1 MRKSNKGDL
10 YVGRASTLHPHMPHV
25 KCQDVAADEDAF
37 KQTQAAERQRQAH
50 MRKVQ
55 ETINRTR
62 EQNARRK
69 LGGIQSREW
78 DSDKKAEGWSATEQP
93 GAPSSVSTTRTNT
106 GGRSEEPEAS
116 EASPASPT
124 VKPRGDRRGRD
135 FRGRGRGRGSGRGR
149 GRGDKAP
156 TNNIGDP
163 PEPEKAEEGK

>member
-10 YVGRASTLHPHMPHV
+10 YVGRASVNLHIPHV

-62 EQNARRK
+62 EQNARKK

-78 DSDKKAEGWSATEQP
+78 DSDKKTEGWSTTEKP
-93 GAPSSVSTTRTNT
+93 EASSISTTRTNT
-106 GGRSEEPEAS
+106 GDRSEEPEAS
-116 EASPASPT
+116 PASP
-124 VKPRGDRRGRD
+124 VKPRGDKRGRG
-135 FRGRGRGRGSGRGR
+135 FRGRGRGRGGR

-156 TNNIGDP
+156 TSNIGGDTADAP
-163 PEPEKAEEGK
+163 LEPEEGK

>member
-10 YVGRASTLHPHMPHV
+10 YVGRASALHLHVPHV

-62 EQNARRK
+62 EQNARKK

-78 DSDKKAEGWSATEQP
+78 DSDKKTEGWSTTEKP
-93 GAPSSVSTTRTNT
+93 EASVSTTRTNT
-106 GGRSEEPEAS
+106 GDRSEEPD
-116 EASPASPT
+116 SPASPT
-124 VKPRGDRRGRD
+124 VKPRGDKRGRG
-135 FRGRGRGRGSGRGR
+135 FRGRGRGRGGR

-156 TNNIGDP
+156 TNNVGDTP
-163 PEPEKAEEGK
+163 TPVEPEEGK